1 MLCRAV
7 CKPGRL
13 QLGLR
18 SGPEH
23 WLTAKHMEQLW
34 LRSSLAT
41 RRPCC
46 LNLSELPRFRPSPPP
61 CRYNLLVADQTGV
74 TLTLLPMLLGFFT
87 YKGAVL
93 GKQSLALFAELSG
106 GQQAQQG
113 DGGADGGGE
122 GGGGTDALDSAS
134 VDRAFQ
140 KKMLKEV

>member
-1 MLCRAV
+1 
-7 CKPGRL
+7 
-13 QLGLR
+13 
-18 SGPEH
+18 
-23 WLTAKHMEQLW
+23 
-34 LRSSLAT
+34 
-41 RRPCC
+41 
-46 LNLSELPRFRPSPPP
+46 
-61 CRYNLLVADQTGV
+61 VADQTGV